1 MKILQIGNPILE
13 QKTRRVENIKDPK
26 VQKLITQLEDSVR
39 SDEES
44 AGLAA
49 PQIGESIAICTVKVI
64 IPNEESKDHKIITL
78 INPRVVKSSSETS
91 VYWEGCLSVGE
102 GDDRL
107 FGPIRRPTSV
117 SIEYT
122 DKNGKNQLLEA
133 HGYFAH
139 IVQHEVDHMNGI
151 LFVKYITNPLN
162 IWKNKDLDEYIEENG
177 EFPSVIGEKVAVPE
191 MVVD

>member
-13 QKTRRVENIKDPK
+13 QKTKKVENVKDSK
-26 VQKLITQLEDSVR
+26 VQKIIEELESSVR

-49 PQIGESIAICTVKVI
+49 PQIGEPIAVCTVKVI
-64 IPNEESKDHKIITL
+64 IPEEESKNYEVITL
-78 INPRVVKSSSETS
+78 INPKIIKSSKETS

-102 GDDRL
+102 GDNRL
-107 FGPIRRPTSV
+107 FGPVKRPTSV
-117 SIEYT
+117 SVEYLDRT
-122 DKNGKNQLLEA
+122 GKVQILEA

-151 LFVKYITNPLN
+151 LFVKYISNPLN
-162 IWKNKDLDEYIEENG
+162 IWKNKDLDKYIEDKG
-177 EFPSVIGEKVAVPE
+177 EFPQVIGEKMPVPE
-191 MVVD
+191 LIVE